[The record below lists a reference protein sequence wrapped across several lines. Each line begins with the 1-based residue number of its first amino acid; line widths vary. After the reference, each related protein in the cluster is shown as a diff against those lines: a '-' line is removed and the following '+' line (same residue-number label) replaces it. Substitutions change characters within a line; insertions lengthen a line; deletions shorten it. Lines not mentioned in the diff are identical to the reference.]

1 MMEWTR
7 GEIIGKGSFSTI
19 NLATPR
25 KDSSE
30 NPSLMAVKSSSL
42 AQSSMLQRE
51 EDILSDLSDS
61 PRILRCLGHDT
72 TFENGEEVYNVF
84 LELASRGNL
93 AELVRSFGGKMNET
107 LVRHYTKSIL
117 QGLCYVHERDYVH
130 CDIKLQNI
138 LVCSSDDIKIADFGL
153 AKKVGEKKGSSLFG
167 TPLYMSPEAILQNE
181 QETPSDI
188 WALGCVVLEMITG
201 KPAWRCGVDADV
213 SALLFRIGFSD
224 ELPEIPEDIS
234 EEGKDFIKR
243 CLVRDPT
250 KRWTAEMLVNHPFVT
265 DVTVSLPEVE
275 KLYQTPSP
283 RSAFDFPDW
292 TPKSSSYSCC
302 FEEEMEESDCSSS
315 DFASPADRIRQL
327 AAVEQPNW
335 SNFYG
340 WSIVRQA
347 ESSVS

>member
-1 MMEWTR
+1 MEWTR

-25 KDSSE
+25 KYSI
-30 NPSLMAVKSSSL
+30 KSSSL

-51 EDILSDLSDS
+51 EDILSDLSS
-61 PRILRCLGHDT
+61 K
-72 TFENGEEVYNVF
+72 VYNVF

-93 AELVRSFGGKMNET
+93 AELVKSFGGKMNET

-117 QGLCYVHERDYVH
+117 QGLCCVHERDYVH

-153 AKKVGEKKGSSLFG
+153 AKKKRLCE
-167 TPLYMSPEAILQNE
+167 MSKRR
-181 QETPSDI
+181 TPSDI

-201 KPAWRCGVDADV
+201 KPGWRCGVDADV

-224 ELPEIPEDIS
+224 ELPEIPEDVS

-243 CLVRDPT
+243 CLVKDPT
-250 KRWTAEMLVNHPFVT
+250 KRWTAEMLLNHPFVT

-292 TPKSSSYSCC
+292 TPKSSSYSCY
-302 FEEEMEESDCSSS
+302 FEEEMEEFNCSFS
-315 DFASPADRIRQL
+315 DFASPVDRILQL
-327 AAVEQPNW
+327 AAVKKPNW
-335 SNFYG
+335 SYSDS
-340 WSIVRQA
+340 WSIVRQ
-347 ESSVS
+347 EGSSVFS